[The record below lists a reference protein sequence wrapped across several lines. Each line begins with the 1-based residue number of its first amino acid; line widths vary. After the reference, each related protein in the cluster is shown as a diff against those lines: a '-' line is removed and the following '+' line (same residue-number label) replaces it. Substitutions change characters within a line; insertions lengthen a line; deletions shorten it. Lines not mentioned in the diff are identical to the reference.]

1 MSRLACWRI
10 RWTLL
15 VGIWLLAFI
24 PALGSQST
32 GSQTTPP
39 QGTGQ
44 SSGSAGTPGRGAP
57 VPTVHITTPNGPV
70 RIVTFGRGRAA
81 RPLAEMVMPIPAD
94 NPATD
99 AKIALG
105 RRLFFEAR
113 LSNDRSVSCA
123 TCHHPDRGFADD
135 RALAIGVFGR
145 VGKRHTPSLVNR
157 GFGRTQFWDG
167 RAATLETQVLQPIE
181 DRNEMDL
188 PMTEA
193 VKRLEADASY
203 RTAFQT
209 VFERALSAD
218 DVARAL
224 AAYVRTIRSGDAP
237 YDRFV
242 AGDTAAL
249 STEQQRGLEIF
260 RTRARCATCHR
271 EPFFTDESFWNT
283 GVALLMDEGAPAG
296 TFKDDGRFVISGSE
310 RDRGSFKTP
319 TLREV
324 ARTAPYM
331 HDGSLATLEA
341 VVEFYDK
348 GGRPNRN
355 QFRRVGPLRLS
366 TEEKQALIRFLESLS
381 GVVSGK

>member
-1 MSRLACWRI
+1 MPGA
-10 RWTLL
+10 T
-15 VGIWLLAFI
+15 
-24 PALGSQST
+24 GSQST

-203 RTAFQT
+203 RTAWPP
-209 VFERALSAD
+209 RA
-218 DVARAL
+218 
-224 AAYVRTIRSGDAP
+224 
-237 YDRFV
+237 
-242 AGDTAAL
+242 
-249 STEQQRGLEIF
+249 
-260 RTRARCATCHR
+260 TRA
-271 EPFFTDESFWNT
+271 PS
-283 GVALLMDEGAPAG
+283 AP
-296 TFKDDGRFVISGSE
+296 GRPPPTASGSTSGCCGRPAP
-310 RDRGSFKTP
+310 RDRS
-319 TLREV
+319 
-324 ARTAPYM
+324 
-331 HDGSLATLEA
+331 
-341 VVEFYDK
+341 
-348 GGRPNRN
+348 
-355 QFRRVGPLRLS
+355 
-366 TEEKQALIRFLESLS
+366 
-381 GVVSGK
+381 